1 MDIILRT
8 GFSSVTHS
16 INFSVGV
23 IEKGKKL
30 AFCHIKFIEERTQ
43 NDRNTI
49 IAKCIRQTSVTAKEY
64 LVQLEVVKY
73 LEKKYVQFGIIQFF
87 LQLVSNRHVIH
98 RICTCIAQSGRACYT
113 LASGE
118 YFSQSSR
125 DSQQCDDSGYPSWRG
140 ARENERRSTL
150 HLALTRSYDLL

>member
-64 LVQLEVVKY
+64 LVQLEVIKY
-73 LEKKYVQFGIIQFF
+73 LEKKYVQFGIIQFIYIYF
-87 LQLVSNRHVIH
+87 FCSSI
-98 RICTCIAQSGRACYT
+98 RIVT
-113 LASGE
+113 
-118 YFSQSSR
+118 
-125 DSQQCDDSGYPSWRG
+125 
-140 ARENERRSTL
+140 
-150 HLALTRSYDLL
+150 

>member
-23 IEKGKKL
+23 IQKGKKL

-49 IAKCIRQTSVTAKEY
+49 IAKCIHQTSVTAKEY

-73 LEKKYVQFGIIQFF
+73 REKKYLQFGNI
-87 LQLVSNRHVIH
+87 
-98 RICTCIAQSGRACYT
+98 
-113 LASGE
+113 
-118 YFSQSSR
+118 
-125 DSQQCDDSGYPSWRG
+125 
-140 ARENERRSTL
+140 
-150 HLALTRSYDLL
+150 

>member
-8 GFSSVTHS
+8 DFSSVTHS

-30 AFCHIKFIEERTQ
+30 AFFYIKFIEERTQ

-64 LVQLEVVKY
+64 LLQLEVVKY

-87 LQLVSNRHVIH
+87 FAAR
-98 RICTCIAQSGRACYT
+98 
-113 LASGE
+113 
-118 YFSQSSR
+118 FQSSR
-125 DSQQCDDSGYPSWRG
+125 NS
-140 ARENERRSTL
+140 
-150 HLALTRSYDLL
+150 